1 MARNTLQK
9 EREYR
14 YIQKCFEKETKHMRE
29 VNRRR
34 REKGR
39 KIIYTDVY
47 AQAIEKMED
56 KYNIFKS
63 DRALKFIIFREYE
76 RQKVNHKGEQLPEQ
90 IGKGRNEEHIKK
102 VLEARKKI
110 DTNIKNLQKM

>member
-1 MARNTLQK
+1 MARDRFLQEK
-9 EREYR
+9 EYD
-14 YIQKCFEKETKHMRE
+14 YIQRCFEAETKHMRQ

-39 KIIYTDVY
+39 KVIYKDVY
-47 AQAIEKMED
+47 AQALGKMQT

-63 DRALKFIIFREYE
+63 DRALKFIIFREYDK
-76 RQKVNHKGEQLPEQ
+76 QKVDAAGKQLPEA

-102 VLEARKKI
+102 VLKARKEH
-110 DTNIKNLQKM
+110 